1 MGERDYQ
8 RNNEKELYKMEGFG
22 SPGGKGCPGT
32 SMMNEKKSQ
41 TIKLNY
47 KSKEKNDLKSLQTK
61 TENKTE
67 KHLHRAKSQNNMDVS

>member
-1 MGERDYQ
+1 
-8 RNNEKELYKMEGFG
+8 
-22 SPGGKGCPGT
+22 
-32 SMMNEKKSQ
+32 MMNEKKSQ